1 MSWGVY
7 SPLILLI
14 NKKYFMYKEDLL
26 KQDLVYEN
34 ELNILKTRNVTNSLL
49 VAKKF
54 EKRHDHV
61 LRDIKELQEEITS
74 TQNWGDLYCEEITYK
89 DTYGRDQKAYEFNR
103 DFFTLLVMG
112 FTGTKA
118 LQFKIEYINKFNLM
132 EQELLRRRETRQI
145 GKTIERKELTNF
157 IEFVNGNEEND
168 FVKWSYKLYTDIVY
182 KIVFKGQT
190 AKEKRIEL
198 NLKDNQNLRDFL
210 TYEELQQVQ
219 YWEKY
224 IKNIAIKNNWHK
236 LSSKD
241 CYKKVKEFI
250 KSESIN

>member
-1 MSWGVY
+1 
-7 SPLILLI
+7 
-14 NKKYFMYKEDLL
+14 MYKEDLL

-34 ELNILKTRNVTNSLL
+34 ELNVLKTRNITNSLL

-54 EKRHDHV
+54 EKEHKHV
-61 LRDIKELQEEITS
+61 LESINTILSKINEPIFGLVKTPYYICKKE
-74 TQNWGDLYCEEITYK
+74 YK
-89 DTYGRDQKAYEFNR
+89 DQKGELRPYYEMDR

-157 IEFVNGNEEND
+157 IQFVNGNEEND

-210 TYEELQQVQ
+210 SYEELQQVQ

-236 LSSKD
+236 LPSKE
-241 CYKKVKEFI
+241 CYKKVKEFM
-250 KSESIN
+250 KSELI